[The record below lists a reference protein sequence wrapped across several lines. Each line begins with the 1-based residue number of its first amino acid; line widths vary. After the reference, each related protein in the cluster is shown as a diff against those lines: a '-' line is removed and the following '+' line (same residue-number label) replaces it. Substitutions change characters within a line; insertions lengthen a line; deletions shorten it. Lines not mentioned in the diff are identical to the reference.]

1 MRVIVSFMKEQ
12 YRQIVRQKITDSL
25 AAPMPVSTHRDVW
38 MPSVPGKSTAVIGMR
53 RAGKTTLL
61 WQVLAKRLKNGTKRD
76 SLLYF
81 SFEDERLA
89 GMQAGDLDLLVEE
102 YFRLHPEWRDMKKVT
117 FFLDEIQTVPEWE
130 IFARR
135 LLDSENIDI
144 FISGS
149 SARLL
154 SREVA
159 TSMRGRAMEA
169 VVFPFSFRESLRHT
183 GQEPK
188 KTLRKMTKAQNSFLY
203 KALLE
208 YLTCGG
214 FPEAQGLDLRNRA
227 ELLRGYVDIVLLR
240 DVVERHSVS
249 RPQILR
255 WMVRQLLGNAAGM
268 FSVNKFYRDLKSQ
281 GFAVGKD
288 TLHEYL
294 SHLEDAFLVSSI
306 SLDTETLRRK
316 RVNPRKVYPVD
327 TGLVPFFDRSNRG
340 NLGHKLET
348 VVFLELKRRGTDI
361 CYVRTENG
369 FEVDFFARYLDG
381 KEELIQVSVSVDDA
395 ETRNREIRALLDA
408 AKLHPD
414 ATLLLVVL
422 DKPSVVEIPD
432 EITLITAGNWLL
444 SQPFN

>member
-1 MRVIVSFMKEQ
+1 MEEQ
-12 YRQIVRQKITDSL
+12 YRQIVRQKIADSL
-25 AAPMPVSTHRDVW
+25 ATPIPVSTHRDVW
-38 MPSVPGKSTAVIGMR
+38 MPSVPGKSTAVIGIR

-61 WQVLAKRLKNGTKRD
+61 WQVLAERLKNGAERD
-76 SLLYF
+76 GLLYF

-102 YFRLHPEWRDMKKVT
+102 YFRLHPEWQDKKKVA
-117 FFLDEIQTVPEWE
+117 FFLDEIQTIPGWE
-130 IFARR
+130 LFARR
-135 LLDSENIDI
+135 LLDSENIEL

-169 VVFPFSFRESLRHT
+169 VVFPFSFRESLRHA
-183 GQEPK
+183 GREAQ
-188 KTLRKMTKAQNSFLY
+188 KTSRKMTKAQMSLLY

-294 SHLEDAFLVSSI
+294 NHLEDAFLLSSI
-306 SLDTETLRRK
+306 SLYTESERRK

-327 TGLVPFFDRSNRG
+327 TGLVPFFDRSSRA

-348 VVFLELKRRGTDI
+348 VVFLELKRRGANI
-361 CYVRTENG
+361 SYVRTENG
-369 FEVDFFARYLDG
+369 FEVDFFARHLDG
-381 KEELIQVSVSVDDA
+381 KEELIQVSASVDDA
-395 ETRNREIRALLDA
+395 QTRNREIRALLDA
-408 AKLHPD
+408 AKQHPE
-414 ATLLLVVL
+414 ATLILVVL
-422 DKPSVVEIPD
+422 DKPSVVEMPK
-432 EITLITAGNWLL
+432 EIILISAGNWLL
-444 SQPFN
+444 FES